1 MSKTGANWFIVL
13 PAAAVAFAPAAAS
26 ATVYLSIQGAQQ
38 AMFPG
43 AQFAPHDL
51 TFTPDQRKAIAKASG
66 VGTFDKV
73 QRVWE
78 VRSGGARA
86 GWFIL
91 DRVPGKHEMVTYAVG
106 LTPDGAVRRVEIL
119 EYRESYGGEIK
130 NQAWRQQFVGKRFGS
145 PLQLDRD
152 IKNISGATISSR
164 HVTDGI
170 RRLLVTY
177 QLLLRNG

>member
-1 MSKTGANWFIVL
+1 MSNCRAAWFTVL
-13 PAAAVAFAPAAAS
+13 PAAAIAFVPAAAS
-26 ATVYLSIQGAQQ
+26 ATVYLSIQAAQQ

-43 AQFAPHDL
+43 NQFVPHDL
-51 TFTPDQRKAIAKASG
+51 AFTSDQRRQIARASG
-66 VGTFDKV
+66 VGAFDRI

-86 GWFIL
+86 GWFIV
-91 DRVPGKHEMVTYAVG
+91 DRVLGKHDMITYAVG
-106 LTPDGAVRRVEIL
+106 LAADGTVRRVEIL
-119 EYRESYGGEIK
+119 EYRESYGGEIR
-130 NQAWRQQFVGKRFGS
+130 NPAWRQQFVGKRFGAAVK
-145 PLQLDRD
+145 LDKD
-152 IKNISGATISSR
+152 IRNISGATLSSR